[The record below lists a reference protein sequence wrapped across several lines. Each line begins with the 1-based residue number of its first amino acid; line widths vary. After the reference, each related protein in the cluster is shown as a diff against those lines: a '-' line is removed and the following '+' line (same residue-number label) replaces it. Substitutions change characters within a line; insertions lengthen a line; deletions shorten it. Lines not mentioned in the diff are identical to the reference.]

1 MWGFY
6 YAECGDFIMQ
16 NVGIS
21 LCRMWI
27 LTYSLIVVLS
37 AVHATYTAR
46 MSAKK
51 RRKQSMADVGKT
63 EQKHDDHAVGK

>member
-1 MWGFY
+1 
-6 YAECGDFIMQ
+6 
-16 NVGIS
+16 
-21 LCRMWI
+21 MWI
-27 LTYSLIVVLS
+27 LKYSLIVVLS